1 MFSMFKLE
9 QISIALSRKDGGV
22 SIMAFLTV
30 GRGSVLPFGAQWLED
45 GWWVRPPTDA
55 NISNEIRAIP
65 EGPDI
70 VSWVV
75 ITPDQ
80 IPSGDRTYRDAWTLN
95 GKMIEH
101 DMVKAREVHRGRVRK
116 ARAAALK
123 TLDGEWMRAIG
134 QSQQIVAD
142 EVERKRKAWRD
153 APTDPRID
161 AAQTVGDLKAL
172 S

>member
-1 MFSMFKLE
+1 MFSMFKIE
-9 QISIALSRKDGGV
+9 QVNIALSRKDGGV

-30 GRGSVLPFGAQWLED
+30 GRGNVLPFGAQWLED

-55 NISNEIRAIP
+55 NITNEIRAIP
-65 EGPDI
+65 EAADI
-70 VSWVV
+70 VSWAV

-80 IPSGDRTYRDAWTLN
+80 IPAGGRAYRDAWTFN
-95 GKMIEH
+95 GKTIEH
-101 DMVKAREVHRGRVRK
+101 DMPKARDVHRARIRK
-116 ARAAALK
+116 ARIEALK
-123 TLDGEWMRAIG
+123 DLDGQWMRATG
-134 QSQQIVAD
+134 QGQQIVAD